1 VDSSEGPRS
10 EEKSKKVV
18 KKAKAMKEKIGV
30 ESLEN
35 LVDMFHDQEWVQFL
49 SVFKIIEVV
58 GSGGFGVV
66 VSAMDLKYNKRIALK
81 IALK

>member
-1 VDSSEGPRS
+1 MKE
-10 EEKSKKVV
+10 V
-18 KKAKAMKEKIGV
+18 KNAKAMMEKIGV

-35 LVDMFHDQEWVQFL
+35 LADMFHDQEWVQFL
-49 SVFKIIEVV
+49 SMFKIIDVI

-81 IALK
+81 IGLK

>member
-1 VDSSEGPRS
+1 MDSSEGPRS
-10 EEKSKKVV
+10 EANSKKQA

-35 LVDMFHDQEWVQFL
+35 LVEMFHDQEWVKFL
-49 SVFKIIEVV
+49 SMFKIIDVV

>member
-1 VDSSEGPRS
+1 MKE
-10 EEKSKKVV
+10 V
-18 KKAKAMKEKIGV
+18 KNAKAMMEKIGV

-35 LVDMFHDQEWVQFL
+35 LADMFHDQEWVQFL
-49 SVFKIIEVV
+49 SMFKIIDVI

-66 VSAMDLKYNKRIALK
+66 VSALDLKHNKRIALK

>member
-1 VDSSEGPRS
+1 
-10 EEKSKKVV
+10 
-18 KKAKAMKEKIGV
+18 M
-30 ESLEN
+30 
-35 LVDMFHDQEWVQFL
+35 
-49 SVFKIIEVV
+49 FKIIDVI

>member
-1 VDSSEGPRS
+1 
-10 EEKSKKVV
+10 
-18 KKAKAMKEKIGV
+18 MMEKIGV

-35 LVDMFHDQEWVQFL
+35 LADMFHDQEWIQFL
-49 SVFKIIEVV
+49 SMFKIIDVI

-81 IALK
+81 IGLK

>member
-1 VDSSEGPRS
+1 MKE
-10 EEKSKKVV
+10 V
-18 KKAKAMKEKIGV
+18 KNAKAMMEKIGV

-35 LVDMFHDQEWVQFL
+35 LEDMFHDQEWVQFL
-49 SVFKIIEVV
+49 SMFKIIDVI
-58 GSGGFGVV
+58 GSGGFGIV